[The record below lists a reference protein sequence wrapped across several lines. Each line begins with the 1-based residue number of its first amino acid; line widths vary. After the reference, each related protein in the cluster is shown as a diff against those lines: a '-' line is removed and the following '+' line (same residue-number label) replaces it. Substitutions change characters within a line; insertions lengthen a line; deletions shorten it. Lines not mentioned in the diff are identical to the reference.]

1 MHDLLGAADGHGPA
15 VQGVAQHPALQH
27 GHAGDAGDGRHLVHR
42 HRIVHIG
49 RDALLFSDVQGDHG
63 TQIGG
68 MGRLLHAVQ
77 IVAHL
82 LVHHERTG
90 WAGRD
95 LAAPGAHGAQALGGD
110 ALLLQ
115 HLLHQRAAEV
125 HLIHD
130 LGEGGK
136 LLGAVAQ
143 RLLKDALLAV
153 KDAHLGGGGA
163 GIDDKDAIVH

>member
-1 MHDLLGAADGHGPA
+1 M
-15 VQGVAQHPALQH
+15 
-27 GHAGDAGDGRHLVHR
+27 
-42 HRIVHIG
+42 
-49 RDALLFSDVQGDHG
+49 
-63 TQIGG
+63 
-68 MGRLLHAVQ
+68 
-77 IVAHL
+77 
-82 LVHHERTG
+82 
-90 WAGRD
+90 
-95 LAAPGAHGAQALGGD
+95 
-110 ALLLQ
+110 LLLQ